1 MNIHRFADD
10 ELITGAAEAIAAI
23 VRDAADVRGVAHV
36 ALAGGSTP
44 QPVYERLA
52 TITLPW
58 DRVELWFGDERMV
71 PPDHPSSNYRMARTS
86 LIDPVGARSHR
97 IRGELDATLAAEAY
111 ERELVDAR
119 GTPPQLDLVLLGLG
133 GDGHTAS
140 LFPHSAALEPTARW
154 VVPATTT
161 TGEPRVSLTAG
172 AITAARHVRFLVSG
186 TGKAG
191 VLAEVLEG
199 PRDPGRLPAQLI
211 AFGDTDVEWFIDHA
225 AAAQLRRTP

>member
-1 MNIHRFADD
+1 MIVHRFADD
-10 ELITGAAEAIAAI
+10 ELVAGAAEAIAAI
-23 VRDAADVRGVAHV
+23 VRNATDARGVAHV
-36 ALAGGSTP
+36 ALSGGGTP

-71 PPDHPSSNYRMARTS
+71 PPDHPSSNFGMARSS
-86 LIDPVGARSHR
+86 LIDAVGARAHR
-97 IRGELDATLAAEAY
+97 IRGELDAHVAAEAY
-111 ERELVDAR
+111 EQELVDAR
-119 GTPPQLDLVLLGLG
+119 GTPPRLDLVLLGLG

-140 LFPHSAALEPTARW
+140 LFPHSPALEPTGRW
-154 VVPATTT
+154 VVPNTTT
-161 TGEPRVSLTAG
+161 TGEPRVTLTVA
-172 AITAARHVRFLVSG
+172 AIAAARHVRFLVAG

-199 PRDPGRLPAQLI
+199 SRDPGRLPAQLI
-211 AFGDTDVEWFIDHA
+211 AAADTDVEWFVDHA